1 MNILQSSL
9 IKGKSSCY
17 DLNFL
22 IFLAFRKVFFEY
34 HFLIIIIYKKKV
46 EHMPYFK
53 NQEGYNLYYEDI
65 NPESKHCT
73 IILLHGFASSAS
85 FFKGQIKV
93 LKNYYRIIAFDALG
107 HGRSD
112 HPNDLIQ
119 NLSKNLR
126 HDIIRDLE
134 DLLKFLDVKEKY
146 GIIGHSLVGGMIAQL
161 ICMKH
166 PEDIKFLI
174 LLNSGY
180 IMIDNVIRNIFYN
193 LLPYFIRMN
202 FLDVV
207 ANSVE
212 IILDKTIPYIITALS
227 NSLHSQ
233 KLSREELYMKIEDQ
247 IFKMINEINDY
258 DPSGIIC
265 PTLIIGGRLDN
276 FAPEQMSEEL
286 NKMIPNS
293 ILEIIDMAGHFAP
306 AQRKEVVNKLICNFI
321 RNLK

>member
-1 MNILQSSL
+1 
-9 IKGKSSCY
+9 
-17 DLNFL
+17 
-22 IFLAFRKVFFEY
+22 
-34 HFLIIIIYKKKV
+34 
-46 EHMPYFK
+46 MPFFK

-65 NPESKHCT
+65 NGETKEKTEGT

-85 FFKGQIKV
+85 FFKGQIKI
-93 LKNYYRIIAFDALG
+93 LRKFYRIIAFDALG
-107 HGRSD
+107 HGKSD
-112 HPNDLIQ
+112 ISKSL

-134 DLLKFLDVKEKY
+134 DLLLYLGVTEKY

-161 ICMKH
+161 YCSKH
-166 PEDIKFLI
+166 PEEIKFLI

-202 FLDVV
+202 FLEVV

-212 IILDKTIPYIITALS
+212 DILDKVIPYILTSIAETI
-227 NSLHSQ
+227 NGM
-233 KLSREELYMKIEDQ
+233 KLSRDEILMLIEDQ
-247 IFKMINEINDY
+247 IFGMITEIKEY
-258 DPSGIIC
+258 DPSNIQC

-286 NKMIPNS
+286 NKKIPNS
-293 ILEIIDMAGHFAP
+293 RLEILDMAGHFAP
-306 AQRKEVVNKLICNFI
+306 AQRQDEINHLICEFI
-321 RNLK
+321 NSL

>member
-1 MNILQSSL
+1 
-9 IKGKSSCY
+9 
-17 DLNFL
+17 
-22 IFLAFRKVFFEY
+22 
-34 HFLIIIIYKKKV
+34 
-46 EHMPYFK
+46 MPYFK
-53 NQEGYNLYYEDI
+53 NEEGYNLYYEDI
-65 NPESKHCT
+65 NGEIKNDTQGT
-73 IILLHGFASSAS
+73 IILVHGFASSAS

-93 LKNYYRIIAFDALG
+93 LKNNFRIIAFDALG

-112 HPNDLIQ
+112 HPKHL

-126 HDIIRDLE
+126 YDIIRDLE
-134 DLLKFLDVKEKY
+134 DLLEFLEVEEKY

-161 ICMKH
+161 FCMKH

-202 FLDVV
+202 FLEVV

-212 IILDKTIPYIITALS
+212 DILDKIIPYILT
-227 NSLHSQ
+227 SLADSLNGM
-233 KLSREELYMKIEDQ
+233 KLSRDDLYMLIEDQ
-247 IFKMINEINDY
+247 IFNMINEINEY
-258 DPSGIIC
+258 DPSGIEC

-286 NKMIPNS
+286 HKKIPNS
-293 ILEIIDMAGHFAP
+293 ELEIIDMAGHFMP
-306 AQRKEVVNKLICNFI
+306 SQLSGEINSLICDFI
-321 RNLK
+321 NNLK